1 MQKLN
6 KIPTAELMR
15 AYWLGSLTVSDAE
28 NAIIEWLK
36 NDEDCELLEVAK
48 FDLIEDYST
57 DNLTD
62 AELQFFKQNFLPHN
76 LEEVAVSKTYF
87 ETRQKTEIKSPHPSV
102 FDRLKQFF
110 AQFILTPQF
119 ALASVLLLVSI
130 FAANRL
136 FFNRSVAE
144 TDYIAENNPPN
155 YNPQNDKPSESDA
168 VDSGQN
174 KIRTHAD
181 NQNNRRTTANIKAVK
196 PEVQNKPETRNAIAN
211 TFIDKKSEPEKPKN
225 SPEKTAA
232 LALQIISL
240 SGLRGNEKVPEPTT
254 VSTKAKFIAVE
265 LNVPDRKNNEQTYEL
280 SIKDDAGNLIAKQ
293 DLTKEI
299 NSKLSGKRISAKFPT
314 DKFKKD
320 ITYIITLTS
329 NRDKA
334 NPTDY
339 KIHKTKQ
346 FKVL

>member
-1 MQKLN
+1 VQKLN

-174 KIRTHAD
+174 KIRTHSD
-181 NQNNRRTTANIKAVK
+181 NQNNRRTTANV
-196 PEVQNKPETRNAIAN
+196 VN

-299 NSKLSGKRISAKFPT
+299 NSKLSGKRISAKFST